1 MVTMRRYEEVV
12 GAAARASDRSYLAPE
27 IVRQRMRVMELLALR
42 AGESVLDAGCGVGL
56 LSEPM
61 AREVGRGG
69 RLVGVDVTADVLE
82 KARKRCSGL
91 DHTMFQQGSVE
102 RLALDEAGFDAAVC
116 TQVLLYVQDV
126 PRALAE
132 LYRVLKPGGRL
143 VIVETDWAGTV
154 LNSGMPS
161 VTRRIIAGWDSVVAS
176 PNLPR
181 TLAPKLRDAGFAA
194 VRVEALPILRT
205 SVTPGDFV
213 YSSLV
218 SFADEAPKRS
228 DVSEQDAAAWR
239 EDLMQRQKDGAFFF
253 CVNRFL
259 FSAVKT

>member
-1 MVTMRRYEEVV
+1 MSQYDEVV
-12 GAAARASDRSYLAPE
+12 AAAARASDRSYLAPE
-27 IVRQRMRVMELLALR
+27 LVRQRMRVMELLALR
-42 AGESVLDAGCGVGL
+42 AGEAVLDAGCGVGL

-61 AREVGRGG
+61 AREVGHAG
-69 RLVGVDVTADVLE
+69 RLVGVDLTGEVLE
-82 KARKRCSGL
+82 KARRRCSGL
-91 DHTMFQQGSVE
+91 DHTVFQQGSVE
-102 RLALDEAGFDAAVC
+102 QLSLDYESFDAAAC
-116 TQVLLYVQDV
+116 TQVLLYVRNV
-126 PRALAE
+126 PQALAE

-161 VTRRIIAGWDSVVAS
+161 ITHRIMAGWDSVVAS

-181 TLAPKLRDAGFAA
+181 VLAPMLRDAGFAA
-194 VRVEALPILRT
+194 VRAEALPILRT

-218 SFADEAPKRS
+218 SFAKEAPKRS
-228 DVSEQDAAAWR
+228 EVTEQEAAGWR

-259 FSAVKT
+259 FSAVKI